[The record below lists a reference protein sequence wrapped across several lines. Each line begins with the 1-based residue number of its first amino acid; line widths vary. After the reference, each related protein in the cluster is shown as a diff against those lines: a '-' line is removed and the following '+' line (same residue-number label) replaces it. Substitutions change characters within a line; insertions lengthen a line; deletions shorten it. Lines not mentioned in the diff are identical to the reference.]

1 MYLFQFDPINIL
13 VKSKMTTN
21 QEITCVIKKDQTLN
35 GKLLSYFLF
44 SFAITFAF
52 VHLQI

>member
-21 QEITCVIKKDQTLN
+21 QEITCVIKKGSNPKWQIV
-35 GKLLSYFLF
+35 KLFF
-44 SFAITFAF
+44 I
-52 VHLQI
+52 